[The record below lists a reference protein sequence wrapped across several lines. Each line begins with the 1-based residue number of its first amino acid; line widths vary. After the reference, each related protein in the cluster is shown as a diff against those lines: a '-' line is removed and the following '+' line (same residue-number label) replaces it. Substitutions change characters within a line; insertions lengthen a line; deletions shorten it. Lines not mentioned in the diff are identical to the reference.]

1 MRLPGARSRPI
12 VIACL
17 MAAAGAVALAGS
29 APVRLVGVSALSDRA
44 GQTVLIEAT
53 DPVAYTI
60 KRPDPLT
67 LLVDLRN
74 VAVSAA
80 AKRASQLSEGP
91 VRAVSVEELT
101 ESDGNAIARVR
112 MQLGAPAPHRVR
124 STRNTIRVEFARADA
139 DPPAGPDTS
148 EPKAA
153 PAMPGGAVATAAAT
167 SLRSVATGVTP
178 GRMTVTLRGNGHL
191 EASRVVEAADLP
203 PRLVLDFVGVDSAAP
218 AQTAAPGGPVT
229 RIRVARNSQNP
240 LVTRVVV
247 DLDRMVPYRV
257 ERAGNGGEDLAV
269 VFETSQ
275 PAADASGPPSP
286 PAIDGAI
293 GRTEPEPVPD
303 PFSALTLVSGA
314 VPTLAVPERPAI
326 PPPAAAPAPARQSA
340 TPLPRTAGALTAP
353 QTPPAPAPLTKE
365 AQAPQRYT
373 GQLVSMDFQDAD
385 LRAVLRTFAEISGL
399 NMVIDPAVQ
408 GTVDVVLNEVPW
420 DQALDIILRGS
431 KLGYAVDGT
440 VVRIAPLAVLAEEEA
455 ARQKLND
462 AQALAGELGVMTK
475 SLSYAKAASFK
486 DLITRS
492 ALSQRGEVQIDER
505 TNTLIIRDLSANLV
519 TAERLIA
526 DLDRPEPQVEIEAR
540 IVQTTRSFA
549 RALGVKWGLSGRAG
563 AELGNTTG
571 LGFPNR
577 GILEG
582 RLGEQNPIDPR
593 RTSLDQMGTAINLPV
608 QAANAGVGLLM
619 SSINGAFNLDIAL
632 TALERSGKGRI
643 LSTPRVTAQ
652 NNQEAE
658 MTQGVQIPIQ
668 TVANNT
674 VTVSFKDAALT
685 LKVTPQITS
694 ADTVIMRIQ
703 LENAEPDYT
712 RSVNGIPPIDTQRA
726 NTSVQVSD
734 GATTVIGGVFV
745 NREQEQREGVPFLS
759 KIPLLGWL
767 FRRDSAEDGS
777 RELLIFITPRILRG

>member
-17 MAAAGAVALAGS
+17 TAVAGAVALAGG
-29 APVRLVGVSALSDRA
+29 APVRLVGVSARSDGA

-60 KRPDPLT
+60 TRPDLLT
-67 LLVDLRN
+67 VLVDLRN

-80 AKRASQLSEGP
+80 AKRASQLPEGP
-91 VRAVSVEELT
+91 VRTVSVEELT
-101 ESDGNAIARVR
+101 ESDGSAIARVR
-112 MQLGAPAPHRVR
+112 IQLGAPAPHRVR
-124 STRNTIRVEFARADA
+124 STRNTIRVEFARPDA
-139 DPPAGPDTS
+139 DPPAGP
-148 EPKAA
+148 EAPAPKAA
-153 PAMPGGAVATAAAT
+153 AGMPGAPAVTAVAT
-167 SLRSVATGVTP
+167 SLRSVATEIRP
-178 GRMTVTLRGNGHL
+178 GQMTVTLRGNGRL
-191 EASRVVEAADLP
+191 DTPRVIEAADLP
-203 PRLVLDFVGVDSAAP
+203 PRLVLDFAGVDSAAP
-218 AQTAAPGGPVT
+218 AQNAAPGGPVT
-229 RIRVARNSQNP
+229 RVRVARNSQNP

-247 DLDRMVPYRV
+247 DLDRMVPYRL

-269 VFETSQ
+269 VFATS
-275 PAADASGPPSP
+275 PVT
-286 PAIDGAI
+286 DGAPVAA
-293 GRTEPEPVPD
+293 EPAPD
-303 PFSALTLVSGA
+303 PFSALALVAG
-314 VPTLAVPERPAI
+314 T
-326 PPPAAAPAPARQSA
+326 APAPAAPEKPADPPATTTPRATLVAAARQSTTA
-340 TPLPRTAGALTAP
+340 SPRTAAVLPGG
-353 QTPPAPAPLTKE
+353 QTPPAQTLRANEATPA
-365 AQAPQRYT
+365 QRYT
-373 GQLVSMDFQDAD
+373 GQAISMDFQDAD

-440 VVRIAPLAVLAEEEA
+440 VVRIVPVSVLADEES
-455 ARQKLND
+455 ARQKLHD

-492 ALSQRGEVQIDER
+492 ALSQRGEVQVDER
-505 TNTLIIRDLSANLV
+505 TNTLIIRDLRPNLA
-519 TAERLIA
+519 TAERLIS

-540 IVQTTRSFA
+540 IVQTTRNFA

-563 AELGNTTG
+563 SELGNT
-571 LGFPNR
+571 LPFGFPNR

-582 RLGEQNPIDPR
+582 RLGEQNPTDPR

-608 QAANAGVGLLM
+608 NAATSGIGLLM
-619 SSINGAFNLDIAL
+619 SSINGAFNLDVAL
-632 TALERSGKGRI
+632 TALEQSGKGRI
-643 LSTPRVTAQ
+643 LSTPRVTTQ

-703 LENAEPDYT
+703 LEKASPDYT
-712 RSVNGIPPIDTQRA
+712 RSVNGIPPLDTQRA
-726 NTSVQVSD
+726 ITSVQVSD
-734 GATTVIGGVFV
+734 GATTVIGGIFE
-745 NREQEQREGVPFLS
+745 NREQQQSEGVPFLS

-767 FRRDSAEDGS
+767 FRRDSASDES